1 MTRFSRLEKAAEQ
14 TEEGEQDKK
23 NLLYFDTFV
32 LDLTSKRVCAKAELY
47 FGGKKKINL
56 ATSGGPWRQF
66 YFLLR

>member
-23 NLLYFDTFV
+23 NLLYFD
-32 LDLTSKRVCAKAELY
+32 LDLTSKRVYAKPELF

-56 ATSGGPWRQF
+56 ATSGGPWREF